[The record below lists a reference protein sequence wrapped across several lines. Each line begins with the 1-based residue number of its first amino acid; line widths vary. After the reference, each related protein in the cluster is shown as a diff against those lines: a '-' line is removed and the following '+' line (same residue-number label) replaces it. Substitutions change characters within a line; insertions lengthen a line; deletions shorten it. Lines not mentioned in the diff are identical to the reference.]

1 MKPLKPQTFNDG
13 VVNIY
18 SVGNTAPPGDMPKE
32 GLTLKVGPLRYKERT
47 VGMNRFW
54 TAMQNQSR
62 VDLLLRVP
70 QIREVSTH
78 DVAIPSDGQ
87 QYKIMQIQYPEEIK
101 PPVMDLSL
109 ERIDKAYDLA

>member
-1 MKPLKPQTFNDG
+1 MKQPQTFNAG

-18 SVGNTAPPGDMPKE
+18 TVGNTATPGSMPQE

-47 VGMNRFW
+47 VGLNRFW
-54 TAMQNQSR
+54 AALQNQAR
-62 VDLLLRVP
+62 VDLLLRVS

-78 DVAIPSDGQ
+78 DIAIPNDGKH
-87 QYKIMQIQYPEEIK
+87 YDIVQIQYPEDIE

-109 ERIDKAYDLA
+109 ERIKE